1 MKKII
6 GNTIKFLVFISLGI
20 FIFWKVY
27 KDQDFDELV
36 KGLEQ
41 VNFFWV
47 YVSIF
52 LGVLSHMARSAR
64 WVLLAKSIGYK
75 PSQYNSFFAVM
86 ISYFANLAFPRLGEV
101 TRGAV
106 IKQYE
111 KLPLSTAF
119 GTIISERAID
129 IIMLLG
135 ITGVGILLQFDIF
148 KEFVVENPAVS
159 ENIRNII
166 DSGWIIA
173 LFMLLGVG
181 AAVVY
186 FLFRHKLNHIKI
198 FKSANEKVDTLK
210 EGLLSIRGVDNI
222 FLFIIYTFAIWI
234 AYFGMLYICFFSF
247 DFLDGYGFLPA
258 LTLFILGSYG
268 MVAPV
273 QGGIGAYHFMIISGL
288 VIYGASPENA
298 RLFALVV
305 WSAQIVMI
313 IGMGSLSYI
322 ALPIFNKYKK
332 SQK

>member
-1 MKKII
+1 MKKIV

-27 KDQDFDELV
+27 KDQDIQELL
-36 KGLEQ
+36 KGLDH

-52 LGVLSHMARSAR
+52 LGILSHIARSAR
-64 WVLLAKSIGYK
+64 WVLLAKSLGYQ

-111 KLPLSTAF
+111 KIPLSTAF

-129 IIMLLG
+129 FIMLFG
-135 ITGVGILLQFDIF
+135 ITGLGIILQFDVF
-148 KEFVVENPAVS
+148 KKFVVENPAVS
-159 ENIRNII
+159 ENLRNLLE
-166 DSGWIIA
+166 SGWIIG
-173 LFMLLGVG
+173 LFAFIGVSILI
-181 AAVVY
+181 VY
-186 FLFRHKLNHIKI
+186 FLFRHRLNHIKI
-198 FKSANEKVDTLK
+198 FKSANEKMDTLK
-210 EGLLSIRGVDNI
+210 EGLLSVRGVDNI
-222 FLFIIYTFAIWI
+222 FLFIVYTFAIWF
-234 AYFGMLYICFFSF
+234 AYFAMLYVCFFSF
-247 DFLDGYGFLPA
+247 DFMEGHGVLAA

-288 VIYGASPENA
+288 VIYGATPENA
-298 RLFALVV
+298 RLFALIV
-305 WSAQIVMI
+305 WGAQIIMI

-332 SQK
+332 QQK